1 MGSVL
6 DAGPSAYSDMIDL
19 ADDTFI
25 GLLWET
31 NSTDC
36 EGPSCR
42 TLFSFIPKYFS
53 SVCWVTEFLLDVK
66 RVWIQRVIAQQTTQ
80 LQRFVTMSIPLS
92 SYSSFEIHICWKEP
106 SELYAQSPQTLPR

>member
-6 DAGPSAYSDMIDL
+6 DTGPSAYSDMIDL

-36 EGPSCR
+36 E
-42 TLFSFIPKYFS
+42 
-53 SVCWVTEFLLDVK
+53 E
-66 RVWIQRVIAQQTTQ
+66 RVWIQRVIVQQTTQ

>member
-53 SVCWVTEFLLDVK
+53 SVCWITESLLDVE
-66 RVWIQRVIAQQTTQ
+66 RVWIQRIIVQ
-80 LQRFVTMSIPLS
+80 
-92 SYSSFEIHICWKEP
+92 
-106 SELYAQSPQTLPR
+106 

>member
-1 MGSVL
+1 MGGVS

-42 TLFSFIPKYFS
+42 TLFSFVPKYFYH
-53 SVCWVTEFLLDVK
+53 VCWVMTSLMLKEYV
-66 RVWIQRVIAQQTTQ
+66 
-80 LQRFVTMSIPLS
+80 SNE
-92 SYSSFEIHICWKEP
+92 YS
-106 SELYAQSPQTLPR
+106 